1 MNDIDYR
8 TIQALARC
16 SFYPGSWVKRFVR
29 DVSTY
34 PREKELSEKQ
44 AAALAKVAWHYRK
57 QLARHGVVVE
67 TRPPGVL
74 GVDKEAQ
81 QSQADRAALEAWNEG
96 KPL

>member
-1 MNDIDYR
+1 MSDVDYR

-29 DVSTY
+29 DLSMY
-34 PREKELSEKQ
+34 PREKELTPKQ

-67 TRPPGVL
+67 TRPEGAL
-74 GVDKEAQ
+74 GTDKEAR
-81 QSQADRAALEAWNEG
+81 QSQADQEALKAWNEG